1 MRRKDDAPTK
11 ETLGATGSGEEVDGD
26 ETGEG
31 DDDTGGGGVAALGI
45 DGGDPRGVPS
55 ESSGSKGTEEFGL
68 VGELRITDGVTGV
81 TDVNRIFP
89 SLDRLKSSVLDT
101 QSING
106 L

>member
-45 DGGDPRGVPS
+45 DGG
-55 ESSGSKGTEEFGL
+55 ES
-68 VGELRITDGVTGV
+68 
-81 TDVNRIFP
+81 
-89 SLDRLKSSVLDT
+89 
-101 QSING
+101 
-106 L
+106 